1 MQALAALLDDLAFA
15 PGEAG
20 RIARI
25 GRYLAAVPDPD
36 RGWGLAVLAG
46 ALELPAIGPAALRR
60 LAEARFDPVLFALSH
75 DFVGDLGET
84 LALLWPDRPGAAPPP
99 GPEAALAALAAQ
111 PPAAR
116 PPLAAPWR
124 ARAARPARVA
134 LLKLLAGG
142 ARAPISGRLAR
153 RAFAAWSG
161 QDLAVIDAL
170 WHGQA
175 PPYTAL
181 FAWADGRAPR
191 PDPATGPLF
200 HPLLRADRIE
210 DAAIGLLD
218 PATHSAEW
226 KWDGIR
232 VQLVAAPSGCRVFSG
247 DADDISASF
256 PEIAAALDFDAVLD
270 GELLALTEA
279 PGPRGEPLPRLAPFA
294 VLQRRLDRRAPAAAA
309 IRAVPVGVRLY
320 DILVEAGEDLRSLP
334 FDARRARLESW
345 FARTRPAAMDL
356 SPLLAFATPAD
367 LAALRDAGRAAGSEG
382 LMLKCRDSPYVSGRP
397 RGAWW
402 KWQHDP
408 CRIDAVLMYAEAGPG
423 PRGGTALQVTFGV
436 WQGETLVPVGKAP
449 IGTASCGVTGAER
462 ASLER
467 WIGAHTIA
475 RFGPVREVEK
485 ALVLEIAFD
494 SAAAAPRRKAGIAL
508 RSPGIARLRP
518 DKPAAEADRLDALRA
533 RLGI

>member
-60 LAEARFDPVLFALSH
+60 LAEARLDPVLFALSH
-75 DFVGDLGET
+75 DFVGDLAET
-84 LALLWPDRPGAAPPP
+84 LALLWPDSPGAAPPP
-99 GPEAALAALAAQ
+99 APEAAIAALAAT
-111 PPAAR
+111 PRAAR
-116 PPLAAPWR
+116 SDLVAAWLDG
-124 ARAARPARVA
+124 AARPARVA
-134 LLKLLAGG
+134 LLKLLTGG
-142 ARAPISGRLAR
+142 ARAAISGRLAR

-161 QDLAVIDAL
+161 QDPAAIDAL
-170 WHGQA
+170 WHGQP

-191 PDPATGPLF
+191 PDPTAGPLF
-200 HPLLRADRIE
+200 HPLMRPDKIE
-210 DAAIGLLD
+210 DAAIGLPD
-218 PATHSAEW
+218 PATHRAEW
-226 KWDGIR
+226 KWDGTR
-232 VQLVAAPSGCRVFSG
+232 VQLVATPSGCRVFSD
-247 DADDISASF
+247 DADDISAPF
-256 PEIAAALDFDAVLD
+256 PEIAAALDFYAVLD

-279 PGPRGEPLPRLAPFA
+279 PGPRGESLPRPAPFA
-294 VLQRRLDRRAPAAAA
+294 VLQRRLDRRAPAAAV

-320 DILVEAGEDLRSLP
+320 DILFEGGEDLRPLP

-382 LMLKCRDSPYVSGRP
+382 LMLKRRDSPYVSGP
-397 RGAWW
+397 SRGAWW
-402 KWQHDP
+402 HWQHEP
-408 CRIDAVLMYAEAGPG
+408 QRIDAVLMYAEPGPG
-423 PRGGTALQVTFGV
+423 PGRGTASQVTFGV
-436 WQGETLVPVGKAP
+436 WRGETLVPVGKAT
-449 IGTASCGVTGAER
+449 IGTVSRGVTAPEGAW
-462 ASLER
+462 LER

-485 ALVLEIAFD
+485 GLVLEIAFD
-494 SAAAAPRRKAGIAL
+494 AAAAAPRRKAGIAL
-508 RSPGIARLRP
+508 RSARVARLRP

-533 RLGI
+533 RLAI

>member
-1 MQALAALLDDLAFA
+1 MISSATWRKPWPCSGRTVPA
-15 PGEAG
+15 P
-20 RIARI
+20 R
-25 GRYLAAVPDPD
+25 
-36 RGWGLAVLAG
+36 
-46 ALELPAIGPAALRR
+46 
-60 LAEARFDPVLFALSH
+60 
-75 DFVGDLGET
+75 
-84 LALLWPDRPGAAPPP
+84 PP
-99 GPEAALAALAAQ
+99 GPEAAIAALAAT
-111 PPAAR
+111 PRAAR
-116 PPLAAPWR
+116 PDLVAAWLDG
-124 ARAARPARVA
+124 AARPARVT
-134 LLKLLAGG
+134 LLKLLTGG
-142 ARAPISGRLAR
+142 ARAQISGRLAR

-161 QDLAVIDAL
+161 QDLAAIDAL
-170 WHGQA
+170 WHGQP

-191 PDPATGPLF
+191 PDPAAGPLF
-200 HPLLRADRIE
+200 HPLMRAAKIE

-218 PATHSAEW
+218 PATHRAEW

-232 VQLVAAPSGCRVFSG
+232 VQLVATPTGCRVFSG

-279 PGPRGEPLPRLAPFA
+279 PGPRGASLPPPAPVA
-294 VLQRRLDRRAPAAAA
+294 VLQRRLDRRTPAAAA

-320 DILVEAGEDLRSLP
+320 DILFEAGEDLRPLP

-356 SPLLAFATPAD
+356 SPLLAFATQAN

-382 LMLKCRDSPYVSGRP
+382 LMLKRRDSPYVAGPS

-402 KWQHDP
+402 QWQHEPAADRRGAGCTP
-408 CRIDAVLMYAEAGPG
+408 RLGPG
-423 PRGGTALQVTFGV
+423 PRGGTASQVTFGV

-449 IGTASCGVTGAER
+449 IGTAFCGVTGPER
-462 ASLER
+462 AWLER

-485 ALVLEIAFD
+485 ALVLEIAFN

-508 RSPGIARLRP
+508 RSPRVARLRP

-533 RLGI
+533 RLAI